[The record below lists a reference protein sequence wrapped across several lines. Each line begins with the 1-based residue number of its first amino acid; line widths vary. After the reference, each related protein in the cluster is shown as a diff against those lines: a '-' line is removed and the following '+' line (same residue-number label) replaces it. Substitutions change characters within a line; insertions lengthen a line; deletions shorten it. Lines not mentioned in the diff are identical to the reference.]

1 MEDRWIAVQANSVYL
16 GITKD
21 TVYNL
26 LSEKNLSA
34 YKVGW
39 LWNFKKEDVDVCVK
53 NQANTNKR

>member
-21 TVYNL
+21 TVYKL

-34 YKVGW
+34 YKVVW
-39 LWNFKKEDVDVCVK
+39 LWNFKKEDVDV
-53 NQANTNKR
+53 

>member
-21 TVYNL
+21 TVYKL

-34 YKVGW
+34 YQVVW
-39 LWNFKKEDVDVCVK
+39 LWNFKKEDVDV
-53 NQANTNKR
+53 